1 MSVRRGPRPAGE
13 RLRRLL
19 VMLPWLMERGEVPLA
34 DVARQFDLTPAEVE
48 RDIEMAAMC
57 GLPPYV
63 DEMVDVFV
71 DEGVVY
77 AGVPRLFS
85 KPLRLTAP
93 EGVALLIAGR
103 SAMQMPGAESS
114 GPLGRAL
121 DRLAEALGD
130 EGTTVVELGSPPLAD
145 ALSAAAAQ
153 SERVALRYW
162 TPSRDEVTDRQVTAR
177 QVAVVQGR
185 WYLVADDL
193 SNGEE
198 RVFRLDR
205 IESASPLGV
214 FDEPRLVTRSLDGD
228 WFVGSDLP
236 TARLT
241 VSPAGSWV
249 AERHPTRSIER
260 LPDGSSIIELVVVD
274 DGWFADLL
282 VRLGPAVVGVDP
294 VEWRARA
301 AQRARAV
308 LAGYEVG
315 DN

>member
-48 RDIEMAAMC
+48 RDIEMVAMC

-77 AGVPRLFS
+77 TGVPRLFS

-103 SAMQMPGAESS
+103 AAMQMPGAESS

-130 EGTTVVELGSPPLAD
+130 EGTTVVELGSTPLAD
-145 ALSAAAAQ
+145 ALSAAAARH
-153 SERVALRYW
+153 ERVALRYW

-185 WYLVADDL
+185 WYLIADDL
-193 SNGEE
+193 KSGEE

-205 IESASPLGV
+205 IESAAPLGV
-214 FDEPRLVTRSLDGD
+214 FDEPRVVTRSLDGD
-228 WFVGSDLP
+228 WFVGSDLA

-249 AERHPTRSIER
+249 AERHPTRSTER

-282 VRLGPAVVGVDP
+282 VRLGPAVLAVNP

-301 AQRARAV
+301 AERARAV
-308 LAGYEVG
+308 LAVYEVG
-315 DN
+315 DS